1 MPCHATSH
9 QGHVTTGTLSPCV
22 PLFPSFWVPPA
33 PFSPRSA
40 FVPLGRFSS
49 VLFSPCPRSVCA
61 CASPLLSAWGA
72 SLSLLLSLIWALSLT
87 ASLILFLPQ
96 PPFSP
101 QLVGNGDQ
109 KEIRVGTASGLK
121 GVFFERHLSTPPV
134 KVEVRLAGGRD

>member
-9 QGHVTTGTLSPCV
+9 QGHVIAGTPSPWL
-22 PLFPSFWVPPA
+22 PLFPSFQVPPA
-33 PFSPRSA
+33 PFSSRSA

-49 VLFSPCPRSVCA
+49 VLFSPCPLSLCA
-61 CASPLLSAWGA
+61 CTSPLLSARGA
-72 SLSLLLSLIWALSLT
+72 SLSFLLSLIWALSLT

-101 QLVGNGDQ
+101 QLVRNGDQ
-109 KEIRVGTASGLK
+109 EEIRVGTPSGLK

-134 KVEVRLAGGRD
+134 KVEVRLAG